1 MFTVMWTVNSKYVIL
16 IIIIK
21 VILLSRW
28 NLKKFL

>member
-1 MFTVMWTVNSKYVIL
+1 MLTEMWTVNSKYVIL
-16 IIIIK
+16 IIIK

>member
-1 MFTVMWTVNSKYVIL
+1 MLTEMWTVNSKYVIL